1 MAPGCAPAATTR
13 WPACVEDALRATGL
27 GVKCLLVA
35 DEGVLWTLHRLRE
48 QGVLPA
54 DTTFKVSA
62 LIGPVNPAS
71 FAVFEQ
77 LGADSINIPSDLTL
91 AQFTEIRRVSRAP
104 MDLYIEAPDDLGGY
118 VRMYEVA
125 ELIRRGAP
133 LYLKFGLAKS
143 PGIYPY
149 GQHLRELALSTA
161 KERVRR
167 GRPRAGPARAARG
180 GRRDGPAGQPTAG
193 PAQPVRDLVI
203 TFRKHSPQKKTQP
216 RTIPHTRSRS
226 FHSQRSGTT
235 GPSSDPTS
243 RMMTMRNRR
252 AALAAVASA
261 ASLALAL
268 TACGQNSE
276 GGGEE
281 KKGGADGATI
291 GVAMPTKS
299 SERWI
304 SDGANVVKELKSKGY
319 KTKLVYGED
328 DPDQQVSQIENMITQ
343 GVDALV
349 VAAIDNKSLNNVL
362 QQAKDAD
369 IPVISYDRLIL
380 GTENVDYYASFDNE
394 KVGELQGSYI
404 VDKLGL
410 EDGKKGPFSI
420 ELFAYSND
428 DNNTKYFFQGA
439 MNVLKPHIDK
449 GELVVRSK
457 QTALNQ
463 VTTLRWDGGTA
474 QKRMDDLLTSSY
486 RSAKVDA
493 VLSPYDGISIGILSA
508 LKSDGYGTKA
518 KPMPVVTGQDA
529 ELASVKSIIAGD
541 QTQTVYKDLRKLA
554 KVASNMVDAA
564 LNDKK
569 PEVNDTKSYD
579 NGVKVVPAYLLQ
591 PVSVDKDN
599 YKEALVDDGYYTEN
613 DLK

>member
-1 MAPGCAPAATTR
+1 
-13 WPACVEDALRATGL
+13 
-27 GVKCLLVA
+27 
-35 DEGVLWTLHRLRE
+35 
-48 QGVLPA
+48 
-54 DTTFKVSA
+54 
-62 LIGPVNPAS
+62 
-71 FAVFEQ
+71 
-77 LGADSINIPSDLTL
+77 
-91 AQFTEIRRVSRAP
+91 
-104 MDLYIEAPDDLGGY
+104 
-118 VRMYEVA
+118 
-125 ELIRRGAP
+125 
-133 LYLKFGLAKS
+133 
-143 PGIYPY
+143 
-149 GQHLRELALSTA
+149 
-161 KERVRR
+161 
-167 GRPRAGPARAARG
+167 
-180 GRRDGPAGQPTAG
+180 
-193 PAQPVRDLVI
+193 
-203 TFRKHSPQKKTQP
+203 
-216 RTIPHTRSRS
+216 
-226 FHSQRSGTT
+226 
-235 GPSSDPTS
+235 
-243 RMMTMRNRR
+243 
-252 AALAAVASA
+252 
-261 ASLALAL
+261 
-268 TACGQNSE
+268 
-276 GGGEE
+276 
-281 KKGGADGATI
+281 
-291 GVAMPTKS
+291 MPTKS

-343 GVDALV
+343 GVDALI

-394 KVGELQGSYI
+394 KVGELQGTYI

-439 MNVLKPHIDK
+439 MNVLKPYVDK

-486 RSAKVDA
+486 RSARVDA

-529 ELASVKSIIAGD
+529 ELASVKSIIAGE

-554 KVASNMVDAA
+554 KVASNMVDAS

-569 PEVNDTKSYD
+569 PEVNDSKTYD
-579 NGVKVVPAYLLQ
+579 NGSKVVPAYLLQ
-591 PVSVDKDN
+591 PVSVDKTN
-599 YKEALVDDGYYTEN
+599 YKKALVDDGYYTEN